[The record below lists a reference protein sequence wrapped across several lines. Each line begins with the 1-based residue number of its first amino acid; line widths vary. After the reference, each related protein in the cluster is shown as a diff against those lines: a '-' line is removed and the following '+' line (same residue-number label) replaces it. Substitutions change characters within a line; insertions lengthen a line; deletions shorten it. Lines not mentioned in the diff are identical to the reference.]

1 MANIKKYR
9 AFEILICF
17 VLLFFAFVLQTT
29 DLIFTYNSPS
39 PSLVLSLIIVVS
51 FYENYLLSSIFG
63 LIGGILIDTVSAG
76 GYGFFALMYMLTA
89 FICNVIIKAYLQNNF
104 ASLAV
109 IATPVIIINML
120 AEAIF
125 KTGFSKGIF
134 SLFFNF
140 YIIVAIYTFVS
151 AFLFYLI
158 FRYIIKKDEK
168 FKKPKGII

>member
-51 FYENYLLSSIFG
+51 FYENYLFSSIFG

-89 FICNVIIKAYLQNNF
+89 FICNVII
-104 ASLAV
+104 
-109 IATPVIIINML
+109 
-120 AEAIF
+120 